1 MRLLIAACCL
11 LALSAS
17 RAEAYG
23 DGSWY
28 SRGGGGVVY
37 RFHDRAQ
44 VHRHHAHDRVHALD
58 RGVALAN
65 GFPAPL
71 LTKVRE
77 IVKDCRGFHVVSGY
91 RPGARIAGSGRV
103 SLHALHRAIDIAGPN
118 YHCAYARLRGWPGGV
133 SIDAWRMH
141 HIHLS
146 WAPGSHEWHARFN
159 HGGGTR
165 VASRYRHRVV
175 VMWRPSYTH

>member
-1 MRLLIAACCL
+1 MRIVAAAV
-11 LALSAS
+11 LALAALLSSTGGAG
-17 RAEAYG
+17 AY
-23 DGSWY
+23 WY
-28 SRGGGGVVY
+28 RGGGVVEHVDNQ
-37 RFHDRAQ
+37 RQ
-44 VHRHHAHDRVHALD
+44 LHRHHLHDRVD
-58 RGVALAN
+58 VRLA
-65 GFPAPL
+65 GLPAPL
-71 LTKVRE
+71 VAKVHE
-77 IVKDCRGFHVVSGY
+77 IVDHCRGFHVVSGY